1 MNKLALT
8 TLVLFGM
15 PTIALGTVSTRVCEA
30 DGNTPFDGRDIMV
43 GTNLT
48 IIVSSDVSE
57 YWGSFGNDGGS
68 LAIEEEYW
76 DYGILSA
83 RGPQVAGDWAGSH
96 LLAAGNEAF
105 VCDWEELGIDGFDLY
120 TGSTNIEAGDW
131 FIIDYTATK
140 VGICK
145 VGFYEHRIS
154 WFDPIY
160 YISFS
165 TVPEPA
171 TFLLLGL
178 GILTLR
184 KFNRRVCR
192 ER

>member
-105 VCDWEELGIDGFDLY
+105 VCDWEELGIGFVYRLNQY
-120 TGSTNIEAGDW
+120 RS
-131 FIIDYTATK
+131 
-140 VGICK
+140 
-145 VGFYEHRIS
+145 R
-154 WFDPIY
+154 
-160 YISFS
+160 
-165 TVPEPA
+165 
-171 TFLLLGL
+171 
-178 GILTLR
+178 
-184 KFNRRVCR
+184 
-192 ER
+192 